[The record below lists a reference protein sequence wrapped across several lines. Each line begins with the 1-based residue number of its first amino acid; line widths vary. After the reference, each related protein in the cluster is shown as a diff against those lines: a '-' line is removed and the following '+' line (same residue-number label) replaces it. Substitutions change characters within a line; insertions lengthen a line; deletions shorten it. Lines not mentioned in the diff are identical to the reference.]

1 MIRFKMTV
9 SPTDIIKLLNSNI
22 LKHRTLI
29 CVLRML
35 NPKQGRKVNE
45 TKYCLN
51 YECTFNNGNFPK
63 QKTGF
68 LLRKSNAK
76 LLNPEP

>member
-1 MIRFKMTV
+1 
-9 SPTDIIKLLNSNI
+9 
-22 LKHRTLI
+22 
-29 CVLRML
+29 ML
-35 NPKQGRKVNE
+35 NPKQVCKVNE
-45 TKYCLN
+45 TKHCLN

-63 QKTGF
+63 QKTGI